1 MNRLTI
7 ILTMIFAASLSV
19 TATAVDYP
27 TYKPTTPQYTT
38 PVYSVAEGSLNDQQ
52 ASFNSTS
59 SYSKQLDESATR
71 RSAINPFD
79 ASGMQIDHSYTV
91 PVAASAVTGGVTTYD
106 TQSNVPGRRRV
117 LGIDVDEDDIPDD
130 PANPD
135 MPIGDTPWFFMFLLV
150 LAYSASRA
158 FRAFRRSESFFH

>member
-7 ILTMIFAASLSV
+7 ILTIIFAMAGSAK
-19 TATAVDYP
+19 ATAVDCP

-52 ASFNSTS
+52 QSFNSTS

-106 TQSNVPGRRRV
+106 IPENHSGPRRIRRPGE
-117 LGIDVDEDDIPDD
+117 DPVDPT
-130 PANPD
+130 PAPD
-135 MPIGDTPWFFMFLLV
+135 MPIGNTPWLLM
-150 LAYSASRA
+150 LLMALGYTATRIYRTKNSGAQD
-158 FRAFRRSESFFH
+158 

>member
-7 ILTMIFAASLSV
+7 ILTIIFALAGSAR
-19 TATAVDYP
+19 ATAVDYP

-91 PVAASAVTGGVTTYD
+91 PVAASEITGGVTTYD
-106 TQSNVPGRRRV
+106 AQESNLGRRR
-117 LGIDVDEDDIPDD
+117 IRRPDEDPVD
-130 PANPD
+130 PTPAPD

-158 FRAFRRSESFFH
+158 FRAFRRSESFVH

>member
-52 ASFNSTS
+52 PSFNSTS

-91 PVAASAVTGGVTTYD
+91 PLAASAVTGGVTTYD
-106 TQSNVPGRRRV
+106 IPENNSGPRRITRPGQ
-117 LGIDVDEDDIPDD
+117 DPVDPT
-130 PANPD
+130 PAPD

-150 LAYSASRA
+150 LVYSASRA
-158 FRAFRRSESFFH
+158 FRAFRCSESFVH

>member
-7 ILTMIFAASLSV
+7 ILTIIFAVAGSAM
-19 TATAVDYP
+19 ATAVDYP

-38 PVYSVAEGSLNDQQ
+38 PVYSVAEGSLNEQQ

-91 PVAASAVTGGVTTYD
+91 PVAASAVTGGVTTVD
-106 TQSNVPGRRRV
+106 LNGENNVQGVRRARHNPG
-117 LGIDVDEDDIPDD
+117 DPNDILND
-130 PANPD
+130 PD
-135 MPIGDTPWFFMFLLV
+135 MPVGDTPWFFMFLLA
-150 LAYSASRA
+150 LAFTA
-158 FRAFRRSESFFH
+158 FRSFRKERILSNNQ

>member
-19 TATAVDYP
+19 TATAVDYS

-91 PVAASAVTGGVTTYD
+91 PVAASAVTGGVTTVD
-106 TQSNVPGRRRV
+106 LNGENNVQGVRRV
-117 LGIDVDEDDIPDD
+117 RHDPGDPNDVLND
-130 PANPD
+130 PD

-150 LAYSASRA
+150 LVYSASRA
-158 FRAFRRSESFFH
+158 FRAFRRSESFVH

>member
-91 PVAASAVTGGVTTYD
+91 PVAASAVTGGVTTVD
-106 TQSNVPGRRRV
+106 LNGENNVQGVRRV
-117 LGIDVDEDDIPDD
+117 RHDPGDPNDVLND
-130 PANPD
+130 PD

-158 FRAFRRSESFFH
+158 FRAFRRSESFVH